1 MLIKTAKTWFLSID
15 KSLILMMFGLL
26 FIGCLLVASS
36 SPVIAS
42 KLNLPNFYFIK
53 KHIFNVFFGL
63 AILFA
68 FTTFKEDHLRR
79 LCLLLFIFF
88 TCMLVVATFFGTEI
102 KGARRWIAIAGF
114 NMQPSEFLK
123 PFYIVVMAR
132 ILSLHLK
139 ISQFP
144 RYKIA
149 IALHAFITL
158 ILLKQPDLGMTVTFT
173 VLFITMLFI
182 AGLPLYWLALAGI
195 GLFSI
200 VGIAYFSLPHVA
212 FRINSFFASSGANY
226 QVSKSLDAY
235 NSGGIFGQGPLGGNI
250 KNYLPDCHTDFIF
263 AVAGEEFGALFS
275 VLIIFLILLI
285 TIKIMVHALKV
296 EDEFKKIAITGIASL
311 YAFQSIFNIAVT
323 LNLLPTKGMTL
334 PFISYGGSSMF
345 AYMILFGI
353 LLNFSKR
360 DLYSLNFTNKFRS
373 EE

>member
-1 MLIKTAKTWFLSID
+1 MLVKTAKHWFLSID

-42 KLNLPNFYFIK
+42 KLNLPSFYFIK
-53 KHIFNVFFGL
+53 KHMFNVFVGL
-63 AILFA
+63 AVLFA
-68 FTTFKEDHLRR
+68 FTTFKEDRLRR
-79 LCLLLFIFF
+79 ICLLMFLFF
-88 TCMLVVATFFGTEI
+88 TFMLVVATFFGTEI
-102 KGARRWIAIAGF
+102 KGARRWISIFGF

-144 RYKIA
+144 RYKVA
-149 IALHAFITL
+149 ILLHAFIIL
-158 ILLKQPDLGMTVTFT
+158 LLLKQPDLGMTVTFT

-182 AGLPLYWLALAGI
+182 AGLPLYWLAFAGCA
-195 GLFSI
+195 LLSI
-200 VGIAYFSLPHVA
+200 VGIAYFALPHVA

-275 VLIIFLILLI
+275 VLIIFLILFI

-296 EDEFKKIAITGIASL
+296 DDEFKKIAITGIASL

-360 DLYSLNFTNKFRS
+360 DLYRLNFTNKFRG